1 MRIDSQ
7 RAVMIGIVCVFSV
20 FMLTNTLAPHAAT
33 LAGQPSATIS
43 TSQRLTFIEKIVPR
57 TQGDRDFNEAPT
69 SPAVNPSNLAKPTST
84 HSPTNPTAST
94 SGGTPSGTPNGNN
107 AGNATDSN
115 PIAALTESSN
125 SGAFGLSGLMIGLL
139 AIIALLIVV
148 ITVVILRQRGRR
160 D

>member
-1 MRIDSQ
+1 
-7 RAVMIGIVCVFSV
+7 MIGIVCIFSV

-84 HSPTNPTAST
+84 PSPTNPTAST
-94 SGGTPSGTPNGNN
+94 SGGTPSGTPNGNNPSTPNGNN